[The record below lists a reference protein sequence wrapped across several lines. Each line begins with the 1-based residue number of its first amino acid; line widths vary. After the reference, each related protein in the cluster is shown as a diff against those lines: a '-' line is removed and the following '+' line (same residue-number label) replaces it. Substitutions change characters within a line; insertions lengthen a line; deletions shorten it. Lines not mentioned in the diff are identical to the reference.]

1 MDDDAGTEPLEPP
14 VLFDAQPGPRAQL
27 AAIVEV
33 LSVLAGSA
41 SSQEEVFDTVLNN
54 ARRLCGADVAQI
66 HLLIDGALRLGRAV
80 GINQEYVTF
89 SESHP
94 TAVDRESLVGRVT
107 VDRTTQQITDVLAD
121 PSYRL
126 RENQRLAGFRTIMGA
141 PMLIGD
147 DVVGVLSV
155 WRTEVE
161 PFDARIALVLGTF
174 ANQAALAGSV
184 TSSSPRRSP
193 ARSTSSRRSP
203 RSARSSAPPST
214 SSRSSPPSSATRWSC
229 PRPTVAP

>member
-1 MDDDAGTEPLEPP
+1 MDDDDGTEPLEPP
-14 VLFDAQPGPRAQL
+14 MLFDAQPGPRAQL

-66 HLLIDGALRLGRAV
+66 HLLVDGALRLGRAV

-147 DVVGVLSV
+147 DAVGVLSV

-174 ANQAALAGSV
+174 ANQAALAVRNVQQTTDRKSV
-184 TSSSPRRSP
+184 
-193 ARSTSSRRSP
+193 
-203 RSARSSAPPST
+203 
-214 SSRSSPPSSATRWSC
+214 
-229 PRPTVAP
+229 V